1 MRKSKEGS
9 DYTAAA
15 EEAGTEATTTT
26 ADFARQ
32 RPNKKALYSNGQWQS
47 KPPMTLSIQIG
58 MGIEVSIKE
67 W

>member
-15 EEAGTEATTTT
+15 EEAGTELATTT

-32 RPNKKALYSNGQWQS
+32 RPNKKAFYSNGQWQS

-58 MGIEVSIKE
+58 MGIEVSIKQ